1 MRMHI
6 NINPK
11 PVNSLLMD
19 KSPFQ
24 SDALLNSYE
33 KSITAIRLTV
43 PKR

>member
-1 MRMHI
+1 MCMHI
-6 NINPK
+6 NINPR
-11 PVNSLLMD
+11 PVNPLLMG